1 MTERNGERKRERGYV
16 DMECPDILAAF
27 GGFLVNGG

>member
-16 DMECPDILAAF
+16 DMECPGILAAF